1 MAISPFPSKKPSKR
15 CQKCSAR
22 VDCLIEEFCY
32 IERRRLEK
40 LNTILR
46 SIATEWRK
54 QIFYTRPRVLL
65 LREIIAFHKFEL
77 QFSGSRPQRRNEARQ
92 FIIKFGKHVIS
103 DWEFGRS
110 NSRPVFRLRY

>member
-1 MAISPFPSKKPSKR
+1 MDTSPFPNKRLTKR
-15 CQKCSAR
+15 CKKCSYR
-22 VDCLIEEFCY
+22 VDCLIDEFCY

-46 SIATEWRK
+46 NIASGWR
-54 QIFYTRPRVLL
+54 QQVFYTRPRVLL

-77 QFSGSRPQRRNEARQ
+77 QFPGSRKQRRAEARQ
-92 FIIKFGKHVIS
+92 FIIKFAKHVIS